1 MSWIVKV
8 GKQGKKIVK
17 KLITPAEK
25 HYVGYTRRI
34 ERVHTTRRICAMT
47 FDDGPMGLPASPDR
61 FDGRTLTDVLLDTLA
76 QYGARGSF
84 DVIGDTS
91 ANYPDEA
98 GKLGSAAWGGVRFDH
113 YPDIHCDEQGGAEH
127 NDRLIRR
134 MLAEGHQITNHGY
147 RHIIFGKKPFVYG
160 AREYLPG
167 FDAAVE
173 DLTRLHTLMQT
184 RYGYTMTLAR
194 PPHYVD
200 KMTGGFTSYDVYDH
214 MGYQYMAAS
223 FDGAGWLPSTESDPE
238 AALQAEIRAM
248 VEPMR
253 KALEKDPD
261 FFCGQIIFQK
271 DGYNMAKRTP
281 VAFALGEQLALLQEY
296 GYQVVP
302 VGELLAES
310 PFADVGRDEPLFDR
324 LTALAQQRAIVFSDN
339 RLRLDDPMTVGELA
353 MLLAPKAEAI
363 TRRVAQLRQTGRA
376 GAYDGAM
383 AWCRAGREHAVD
395 AVGDHAAVRRA
406 DDGLKRVADE
416 LRRVMDDVRIL
427 IHHLVA
433 GAVDAAVDRIEIL
446 AQKVRRD
453 VLGLAVEAGG
463 DGLVIRLGDLHRR
476 VRQLQHERRV
486 HDVAVADRVLEQ
498 GAVQARQR
506 HAVALHD
513 RVEQVEVQL
522 RHDVKALV
530 AGLVLIG
537 ADHAHRVPLR
547 AQEADEVHAGDRGT
561 IVFFAQNI
569 TDNRDRHVVV
579 SFLVF

>member
-1 MSWIVKV
+1 MSWIVKA

-17 KLITPAEK
+17 KLIMPAEK

-34 ERVHTTRRICAMT
+34 ERVQTTRRICAMT

-61 FDGRTLTDVLLDTLA
+61 FDGRALTDVLLDTLA

-173 DLTRLHTLMQT
+173 DLTRLHALMQT

-223 FDGAGWLPSTESDPE
+223 FDGAGWLPSTDPDPE
-238 AALQAEIRAM
+238 AALQVEIRAM

-281 VAFALGEQLALLQEY
+281 VAFALGQQLALLQEY

-302 VGELLAES
+302 VGEL
-310 PFADVGRDEPLFDR
+310 
-324 LTALAQQRAIVFSDN
+324 
-339 RLRLDDPMTVGELA
+339 A
-353 MLLAPKAEAI
+353 MLLTPKADAI
-363 TRRVAQLRQTGRA
+363 ARRVAQLHRTGRA

-383 AWCRAGREHAVD
+383 AWCRENGLVSAAAHPVD
-395 AVGDHAAVRRA
+395 HVTALPEAWFVPA
-406 DDGLKRVADE
+406 DGFT
-416 LRRVMDDVRIL
+416 
-427 IHHLVA
+427 
-433 GAVDAAVDRIEIL
+433 
-446 AQKVRRD
+446 RRD
-453 VLGLAVEAGG
+453 VYAAFRME
-463 DGLVIRLGDLHRR
+463 RL
-476 VRQLQHERRV
+476 
-486 HDVAVADRVLEQ
+486 
-498 GAVQARQR
+498 
-506 HAVALHD
+506 
-513 RVEQVEVQL
+513 
-522 RHDVKALV
+522 
-530 AGLVLIG
+530 
-537 ADHAHRVPLR
+537 
-547 AQEADEVHAGDRGT
+547 
-561 IVFFAQNI
+561 
-569 TDNRDRHVVV
+569 
-579 SFLVF
+579 

>member
-1 MSWIVKV
+1 MSWIVKA

-17 KLITPAEK
+17 KLIMPAEK

-34 ERVHTTRRICAMT
+34 ERVQTTRRICAMT

-61 FDGRTLTDVLLDTLA
+61 FDGRALTDVLLDTLA

-127 NDRLIRR
+127 NDRLVRR

-147 RHIIFGKKPFVYG
+147 RHILFGKKPFVYG
-160 AREYLPG
+160 AREYLPD

-173 DLTRLHTLMQT
+173 DLGRLHALMQT

-200 KMTGGFTSYDVYDH
+200 KMTGGFTSYDVYDR

-223 FDGAGWLPSTESDPE
+223 FDGAGWLPSTDPDPE

-281 VAFALGEQLALLQEY
+281 VAFALGQQLALLQEY

-302 VGELLAES
+302 VGEL
-310 PFADVGRDEPLFDR
+310 
-324 LTALAQQRAIVFSDN
+324 
-339 RLRLDDPMTVGELA
+339 A
-353 MLLAPKAEAI
+353 MLLTPKADAI
-363 TRRVAQLRQTGRA
+363 ARRVAQLHRTGRA

-383 AWCRAGREHAVD
+383 AWCRENGLVSAAAHPA
-395 AVGDHAAVRRA
+395 DHVTALPEAWFVPTN
-406 DDGLKRVADE
+406 GFT
-416 LRRVMDDVRIL
+416 
-427 IHHLVA
+427 
-433 GAVDAAVDRIEIL
+433 
-446 AQKVRRD
+446 RRD
-453 VLGLAVEAGG
+453 VYVAFRME
-463 DGLVIRLGDLHRR
+463 RL
-476 VRQLQHERRV
+476 
-486 HDVAVADRVLEQ
+486 
-498 GAVQARQR
+498 
-506 HAVALHD
+506 
-513 RVEQVEVQL
+513 
-522 RHDVKALV
+522 
-530 AGLVLIG
+530 
-537 ADHAHRVPLR
+537 
-547 AQEADEVHAGDRGT
+547 
-561 IVFFAQNI
+561 
-569 TDNRDRHVVV
+569 
-579 SFLVF
+579 

>member
-1 MSWIVKV
+1 MSWIVKA

-17 KLITPAEK
+17 KLIMPAEK

-34 ERVHTTRRICAMT
+34 ERVQTTRRICAMT

-76 QYGARGSF
+76 QYGAR
-84 DVIGDTS
+84 
-91 ANYPDEA
+91 
-98 GKLGSAAWGGVRFDH
+98 
-113 YPDIHCDEQGGAEH
+113 
-127 NDRLIRR
+127 
-134 MLAEGHQITNHGY
+134 
-147 RHIIFGKKPFVYG
+147 
-160 AREYLPG
+160 EYLPG

-173 DLTRLHTLMQT
+173 DLGRLHALMQT

-223 FDGAGWLPSTESDPE
+223 FDGAGWLPSTDPDPE

-281 VAFALGEQLALLQEY
+281 VAFALGQQLALLQEY

-310 PFADVGRDEPLFDR
+310 PFADVGREEPLFDR
-324 LTALAQQRAIVFSDN
+324 LTALAEQRAIVFSDN

-353 MLLAPKAEAI
+353 MLLTPKADAI
-363 TRRVAQLRQTGRA
+363 ARRVAQLRRTGRA

-383 AWCRAGREHAVD
+383 AWCRENGLVSAAAHPA
-395 AVGDHAAVRRA
+395 DHVTALPEAWFVPT
-406 DDGLKRVADE
+406 DGFT
-416 LRRVMDDVRIL
+416 
-427 IHHLVA
+427 
-433 GAVDAAVDRIEIL
+433 
-446 AQKVRRD
+446 RRD
-453 VLGLAVEAGG
+453 VYAAFRME
-463 DGLVIRLGDLHRR
+463 RL
-476 VRQLQHERRV
+476 
-486 HDVAVADRVLEQ
+486 
-498 GAVQARQR
+498 
-506 HAVALHD
+506 
-513 RVEQVEVQL
+513 
-522 RHDVKALV
+522 
-530 AGLVLIG
+530 
-537 ADHAHRVPLR
+537 
-547 AQEADEVHAGDRGT
+547 
-561 IVFFAQNI
+561 
-569 TDNRDRHVVV
+569 
-579 SFLVF
+579 

>member
-1 MSWIVKV
+1 MSWIVKA

-17 KLITPAEK
+17 KLIMPAEK

-34 ERVHTTRRICAMT
+34 ERVQTTRRICAMT

-173 DLTRLHTLMQT
+173 DLGRLHALMQT

-200 KMTGGFTSYDVYDH
+200 KMTGGFTSYDVYDR

-223 FDGAGWLPSTESDPE
+223 FDGAGWLPSTDPDPE

-281 VAFALGEQLALLQEY
+281 VAFALGQQLALLQEY

-302 VGELLAES
+302 VGK
-310 PFADVGRDEPLFDR
+310 
-324 LTALAQQRAIVFSDN
+324 
-339 RLRLDDPMTVGELA
+339 LA
-353 MLLAPKAEAI
+353 MLLTPKADAI
-363 TRRVAQLRQTGRA
+363 ARRVAQLRRTGRA

-383 AWCRAGREHAVD
+383 AWCRENGLVSAAAHPA
-395 AVGDHAAVRRA
+395 DHVTALPEAWFVPT
-406 DDGLKRVADE
+406 DGFT
-416 LRRVMDDVRIL
+416 
-427 IHHLVA
+427 
-433 GAVDAAVDRIEIL
+433 
-446 AQKVRRD
+446 RRD
-453 VLGLAVEAGG
+453 VYAAFRME
-463 DGLVIRLGDLHRR
+463 RL
-476 VRQLQHERRV
+476 
-486 HDVAVADRVLEQ
+486 
-498 GAVQARQR
+498 
-506 HAVALHD
+506 
-513 RVEQVEVQL
+513 
-522 RHDVKALV
+522 
-530 AGLVLIG
+530 
-537 ADHAHRVPLR
+537 
-547 AQEADEVHAGDRGT
+547 
-561 IVFFAQNI
+561 
-569 TDNRDRHVVV
+569 
-579 SFLVF
+579 

>member
-1 MSWIVKV
+1 MKTAIVTDGKYRSSIAAVRALHRAGYQVIVTQTRADAHAVPAVAASRCCAAFRWIDGAAADDSYADRLAALLETYDRPVLFCV
-8 GKQGKKIVK
+8 GAVTLNTVAAQRERFARVADFLIAPRPVLDALNDKETVHARAQSLGIPVPRQYDGVPPERYPVVIKPHCGEKFGLKAADRYAVADTPEAYAQILARMQRYDPAPIVQDR
-17 KLITPAEK
+17 IT
-25 HYVGYTRRI
+25 
-34 ERVHTTRRICAMT
+34 
-47 FDDGPMGLPASPDR
+47 GPG
-61 FDGRTLTDVLLDTLA
+61 
-76 QYGARGSF
+76 
-84 DVIGDTS
+84 I
-91 ANYPDEA
+91 
-98 GKLGSAAWGGVRFDH
+98 GVRFDH

-147 RHIIFGKKPFVYG
+147 RHILFGKKPFVYG

-173 DLTRLHTLMQT
+173 DLGRLHALMQT

-223 FDGAGWLPSTESDPE
+223 FDGAGWLPSTDPDPE

-281 VAFALGEQLALLQEY
+281 VAFALGQQLALLQEY

-310 PFADVGRDEPLFDR
+310 PFADVGREEPLFDR
-324 LTALAQQRAIVFSDN
+324 LTALAEQRAIVFSDN

-353 MLLAPKAEAI
+353 MLLTPKADAI
-363 TRRVAQLRQTGRA
+363 ARRVAQLRRTGRA

-383 AWCRAGREHAVD
+383 AWCRENGLVS
-395 AVGDHAAVRRA
+395 AAAHPA
-406 DDGLKRVADE
+406 DRVTALPEAWFVPMDGFT
-416 LRRVMDDVRIL
+416 
-427 IHHLVA
+427 
-433 GAVDAAVDRIEIL
+433 
-446 AQKVRRD
+446 RRD
-453 VLGLAVEAGG
+453 VYAAFRME
-463 DGLVIRLGDLHRR
+463 RL
-476 VRQLQHERRV
+476 
-486 HDVAVADRVLEQ
+486 
-498 GAVQARQR
+498 
-506 HAVALHD
+506 
-513 RVEQVEVQL
+513 
-522 RHDVKALV
+522 
-530 AGLVLIG
+530 
-537 ADHAHRVPLR
+537 
-547 AQEADEVHAGDRGT
+547 
-561 IVFFAQNI
+561 
-569 TDNRDRHVVV
+569 
-579 SFLVF
+579 

>member
-34 ERVHTTRRICAMT
+34 ERVQTTRRICAMT

-76 QYGARGSF
+76 QYSARGSF

-173 DLTRLHTLMQT
+173 DLSRLHTLMQT

-223 FDGAGWLPSTESDPE
+223 FDGAGWLPSTEPDPE

-302 VGELLAES
+302 VGEL
-310 PFADVGRDEPLFDR
+310 
-324 LTALAQQRAIVFSDN
+324 
-339 RLRLDDPMTVGELA
+339 A

-383 AWCRAGREHAVD
+383 AWCRENGLISEAAHPA
-395 AVGDHAAVRRA
+395 DHVTALPETWFVPT
-406 DDGLKRVADE
+406 DSFT
-416 LRRVMDDVRIL
+416 
-427 IHHLVA
+427 
-433 GAVDAAVDRIEIL
+433 
-446 AQKVRRD
+446 RRD
-453 VLGLAVEAGG
+453 VYAALRME
-463 DGLVIRLGDLHRR
+463 RL
-476 VRQLQHERRV
+476 
-486 HDVAVADRVLEQ
+486 
-498 GAVQARQR
+498 
-506 HAVALHD
+506 
-513 RVEQVEVQL
+513 
-522 RHDVKALV
+522 
-530 AGLVLIG
+530 
-537 ADHAHRVPLR
+537 
-547 AQEADEVHAGDRGT
+547 
-561 IVFFAQNI
+561 
-569 TDNRDRHVVV
+569 
-579 SFLVF
+579 

>member
-76 QYGARGSF
+76 QYGAR
-84 DVIGDTS
+84 
-91 ANYPDEA
+91 
-98 GKLGSAAWGGVRFDH
+98 
-113 YPDIHCDEQGGAEH
+113 
-127 NDRLIRR
+127 
-134 MLAEGHQITNHGY
+134 
-147 RHIIFGKKPFVYG
+147 
-160 AREYLPG
+160 EYLPG

-223 FDGAGWLPSTESDPE
+223 FDGAGWLPSTDPDPE

-383 AWCRAGREHAVD
+383 AWCRENGLVSEAAHPA
-395 AVGDHAAVRRA
+395 DHVTALPEAWFVPT
-406 DDGLKRVADE
+406 DSFT
-416 LRRVMDDVRIL
+416 
-427 IHHLVA
+427 
-433 GAVDAAVDRIEIL
+433 
-446 AQKVRRD
+446 RRD
-453 VLGLAVEAGG
+453 VYAAFRM
-463 DGLVIRLGDLHRR
+463 DRL
-476 VRQLQHERRV
+476 
-486 HDVAVADRVLEQ
+486 
-498 GAVQARQR
+498 
-506 HAVALHD
+506 
-513 RVEQVEVQL
+513 
-522 RHDVKALV
+522 
-530 AGLVLIG
+530 
-537 ADHAHRVPLR
+537 
-547 AQEADEVHAGDRGT
+547 
-561 IVFFAQNI
+561 
-569 TDNRDRHVVV
+569 
-579 SFLVF
+579 

>member
-1 MSWIVKV
+1 MSWIVKA

-17 KLITPAEK
+17 KLIMPAEK

-34 ERVHTTRRICAMT
+34 ERVQTTRRICAMT

-98 GKLGSAAWGGVRFDH
+98 GKLGSAAWGG
-113 YPDIHCDEQGGAEH
+113 
-127 NDRLIRR
+127 
-134 MLAEGHQITNHGY
+134 
-147 RHIIFGKKPFVYG
+147 

-173 DLTRLHTLMQT
+173 DLTRLHALMQT

-223 FDGAGWLPSTESDPE
+223 FDGAGWLPSTDPDPE

-281 VAFALGEQLALLQEY
+281 VAFALGQQLALLQEY

-310 PFADVGRDEPLFDR
+310 PFADVGREELLFDR
-324 LTALAQQRAIVFSDN
+324 LTALAEQRAIVFSDN

-353 MLLAPKAEAI
+353 MLLTPKADAI
-363 TRRVAQLRQTGRA
+363 ARRVAQLHRTGRA

-383 AWCRAGREHAVD
+383 AWCRENGLVSAAAHPVD
-395 AVGDHAAVRRA
+395 HVTALPEAWFVPA
-406 DDGLKRVADE
+406 DGFT
-416 LRRVMDDVRIL
+416 
-427 IHHLVA
+427 
-433 GAVDAAVDRIEIL
+433 
-446 AQKVRRD
+446 RRD
-453 VLGLAVEAGG
+453 VYAAFRME
-463 DGLVIRLGDLHRR
+463 RL
-476 VRQLQHERRV
+476 
-486 HDVAVADRVLEQ
+486 
-498 GAVQARQR
+498 
-506 HAVALHD
+506 
-513 RVEQVEVQL
+513 
-522 RHDVKALV
+522 
-530 AGLVLIG
+530 
-537 ADHAHRVPLR
+537 
-547 AQEADEVHAGDRGT
+547 
-561 IVFFAQNI
+561 
-569 TDNRDRHVVV
+569 
-579 SFLVF
+579 

>member
-173 DLTRLHTLMQT
+173 DLSRLHTLMQT

-223 FDGAGWLPSTESDPE
+223 FDGAGWLPSTEPDPE

-302 VGELLAES
+302 VGEL
-310 PFADVGRDEPLFDR
+310 
-324 LTALAQQRAIVFSDN
+324 
-339 RLRLDDPMTVGELA
+339 A

-383 AWCRAGREHAVD
+383 AWCRENGLISEAAHPA
-395 AVGDHAAVRRA
+395 DHVTALPEAWFVPT
-406 DDGLKRVADE
+406 DGFT
-416 LRRVMDDVRIL
+416 
-427 IHHLVA
+427 
-433 GAVDAAVDRIEIL
+433 
-446 AQKVRRD
+446 RRD
-453 VLGLAVEAGG
+453 VYAALRME
-463 DGLVIRLGDLHRR
+463 RL
-476 VRQLQHERRV
+476 
-486 HDVAVADRVLEQ
+486 
-498 GAVQARQR
+498 
-506 HAVALHD
+506 
-513 RVEQVEVQL
+513 
-522 RHDVKALV
+522 
-530 AGLVLIG
+530 
-537 ADHAHRVPLR
+537 
-547 AQEADEVHAGDRGT
+547 
-561 IVFFAQNI
+561 
-569 TDNRDRHVVV
+569 
-579 SFLVF
+579 